1 MLPYLFNISFWTSVA
16 PHAACPGCGQCSFLL
31 RGSWRRSKS
40 PTRQVGSVW
49 PHNSTGSPFH
59 GLAIHFQFIQRF
71 QIATDQLTIG
81 TLWSWDSSLY
91 GTWWHAAG
99 KRSRLKWHLPSFK
112 WQCTRMT
119 SSPLKTTV
127 VSLRPRQRPK
137 DSEDHS
143 CHSCPSLMLN
153 VHLCFLMPADASS
166 CMAIWLHGYMY
177 SKLVH
182 GFHTGPFRILHVTKL
197 RSAHDSLELTKSL
210 TARSDESD

>member
-49 PHNSTGSPFH
+49 PHNSF
-59 GLAIHFQFIQRF
+59 GLVIHLQFIQRI
-71 QIATDQLTIG
+71 QIANQLIWVTDQPTIG

-91 GTWWHAAG
+91 GTWWTWWHAAG
-99 KRSRLKWHLPSFK
+99 KWSRLKWHLPWVK

-127 VSLRPRQRPK
+127 VSLRPRQRPQR
-137 DSEDHS
+137 
-143 CHSCPSLMLN
+143 
-153 VHLCFLMPADASS
+153 
-166 CMAIWLHGYMY
+166 
-177 SKLVH
+177 
-182 GFHTGPFRILHVTKL
+182 FR
-197 RSAHDSLELTKSL
+197 RS
-210 TARSDESD
+210 